1 MSGMNNLNR
10 KRPIRFAKEKM
21 NKHAM
26 NHDEKKKEKNCGSR
40 SCPNAFDRNSRILNP
55 NVGKEKV
62 H

>member
-26 NHDEKKKEKNCGSR
+26 NHDEKKKVKIADLGPAQMR
-40 SCPNAFDRNSRILNP
+40 LIVIHA
-55 NVGKEKV
+55 
-62 H
+62 